1 MTKDTNQTERTSVAG
16 KTIIEIPL
24 EKQEEMKEQLRKAR
38 FGYLLA
44 LHILLLCG
52 DGKTPTEIAM
62 FLYCSRTSVYRAVA
76 AYQAGRLDELD
87 EENEDG
93 MGMGRASNL
102 TPTIKRSLL
111 SLVKHAP
118 SAYGWCRTRWS
129 CAALALQLE
138 AQRGLTVTAETVRRW
153 LKECDYVWKRAKL
166 SAKDPDPERITKLA
180 KIRFVIENLLPTEAL
195 VFADELDINLLAKVG
210 YQWMLKGTQEEIPT
224 PGKNDKR
231 YLAGAL
237 DFVTGKIVHCVWAC
251 KVTGLFLDLLT
262 TLEFYYPKS
271 KFTRIYVVVDNFCI
285 HKSAAA
291 LKWLA
296 DHPRVELLFLP
307 TYCPKANPI
316 ERAFG
321 DVHDKCTRNHK
332 RKRLRDL
339 VSDVKQ
345 HLQFN
350 GPWLY
355 KLSRIYYEPAVTE
368 AMSSLK
374 KKAA

>member
-1 MTKDTNQTERTSVAG
+1 VAG

-24 EKQEEMKEQLRKAR
+24 EMQEEMKAKLRKAR

-44 LHILLLCG
+44 LHILLLCAA
-52 DGKTPTEIAM
+52 GKTPTEIAA
-62 FLYCSRTSVYRAVA
+62 FLYCSRTSVYRAVT

-93 MGMGRASNL
+93 LGMGRASSL

-118 SAYGWCRTRWS
+118 SVYGWCRTRWS
-129 CAALALQLE
+129 CQALALQLE

-153 LKECDYVWKRAKL
+153 LQECDYVWKRAKL
-166 SAKDPDPERITKLA
+166 SAKDDDPERVTKLA
-180 KIRFVIENLLPTEAL
+180 KIRLVIENLLPTEAL
-195 VFADELDINLLAKVG
+195 LFADELDINLLAKVG
-210 YQWMLKGTQEEIPT
+210 YQWMLKGTQVEVST

-237 DFVTGKIVHCVWAC
+237 DFVTGKIIHCVWAR

-262 TLEFYYPKS
+262 TLDFYYPKS
-271 KFTRIYVVVDNFCI
+271 KFTRIYVVVDNYGI
-285 HKSAAA
+285 HKSSAA

-321 DVHDKCTRNHK
+321 DVHDKATRNHK

-339 VSDVKQ
+339 VADVKQ
-345 HLQFN
+345 HLHFN
-350 GPWLY
+350 GPWQY
-355 KLSRIYYEPAVTE
+355 KLSHIYYQPAVTAE
-368 AMSSLK
+368 LNRLK